1 MSGRRFVLRKA
12 SGIIAIAGALLLHS
26 TSYANL
32 TCDTK
37 SIQAVVPADT
47 TILSAG
53 RIGKPLAHCKVYGY
67 ILTADPG
74 PDRINFRVQ
83 LPDKNLW
90 KRRFYFVGEGG
101 TAGYVP
107 TESEIPR
114 GNPMRQGFVVAG
126 TDTGVERSKGGGTI
140 NYSFLD
146 DPAKAINFN
155 HRGAHL

>member
-1 MSGRRFVLRKA
+1 MSGRRFVRRKA
-12 SGIIAIAGALLLHS
+12 SGIIAIAGGLLLHS

-53 RIGKPLAHCKVYGY
+53 RIGKPLAHCKVDGY

-90 KRRFYFVGEGG
+90 KRRFYFVGK
-101 TAGYVP
+101 AGQQGMSP
-107 TESEIPR
+107 RNRKFPGAIPCVR
-114 GNPMRQGFVVAG
+114 A
-126 TDTGVERSKGGGTI
+126 SW
-140 NYSFLD
+140 
-146 DPAKAINFN
+146 
-155 HRGAHL
+155 